1 MVFFSPTNRSTS
13 ISPACPKTRCPSWT
27 ALERNT
33 EYVNSCSS
41 YLPMTMRCATVT
53 PSQRRRRGSYVCSVS
68 RGSGRP
74 WGGAVYDLYL
84 SPCKESSVARYGEKY
99 LDCLKEE
106 RQLFVKKKILLWKEL
121 YSDWAVEENY
131 QIYWFSGFFHS
142 NCCWIENN
150 ILFCGILK
158 HDISL

>member
-53 PSQRRRRGSYVCSVS
+53 PSQRRRRGSYVCSAS

-84 SPCKESSVARYGEKY
+84 SPCKESSVARYRKKNIWIVWRKKDNSFSKKN
-99 LDCLKEE
+99 LVFE
-106 RQLFVKKKILLWKEL
+106 RVIFWLNCWGKLSDLL
-121 YSDWAVEENY
+121 V
-131 QIYWFSGFFHS
+131 
-142 NCCWIENN
+142 
-150 ILFCGILK
+150 
-158 HDISL
+158 

>member
-53 PSQRRRRGSYVCSVS
+53 PSQRRRRGSYVCSAS

-84 SPCKESSVARYGEKY
+84 SPCKESSVARYEEKY

-106 RQLFVKKKILLWKEL
+106 RQLFFKKK
-121 YSDWAVEENY
+121 
-131 QIYWFSGFFHS
+131 F
-142 NCCWIENN
+142 CCWKSY
-150 ILFCGILK
+150 ILVELLRKIIRFTGLVFFFVQIVVE
-158 HDISL
+158 

>member
-53 PSQRRRRGSYVCSVS
+53 PSQRRRRGSYVCSAS

-106 RQLFVKKKILLWKEL
+106 RQLFFKKKFSFWKSYILIEL
-121 YSDWAVEENY
+121 LRKIIRFTGLVFFFVQIVVE
-131 QIYWFSGFFHS
+131 
-142 NCCWIENN
+142 
-150 ILFCGILK
+150 
-158 HDISL
+158 

>member
-53 PSQRRRRGSYVCSVS
+53 PSQRRRRGSYVCSAS

-84 SPCKESSVARYGEKY
+84 LPCKESSVARYGEKY
-99 LDCLKEE
+99 LFEGRKTT
-106 RQLFVKKKILLWKEL
+106 LFQKKILLLKEL
-121 YSDWAVEENY
+121 YSDWTVEENY
-131 QIYWFSGFFHS
+131 QIYWFSVFFRS
-142 NCCWIENN
+142 NCCRIENS
-150 ILFCGILK
+150 ILFCCILK

>member
-53 PSQRRRRGSYVCSVS
+53 PSQRRRRGSYVCSAS
-68 RGSGRP
+68 RGSARP

-84 SPCKESSVARYGEKY
+84 SPCKESSVARYGKKNIWIVWRKKDNS
-99 LDCLKEE
+99 LSKKNLLLKEIFW
-106 RQLFVKKKILLWKEL
+106 LNCWGKL
-121 YSDWAVEENY
+121 SGTVEENY
-131 QIYWFSGFFHS
+131 QIYWFSGFFVQ
-142 NCCWIENN
+142 IVVE
-150 ILFCGILK
+150 
-158 HDISL
+158 